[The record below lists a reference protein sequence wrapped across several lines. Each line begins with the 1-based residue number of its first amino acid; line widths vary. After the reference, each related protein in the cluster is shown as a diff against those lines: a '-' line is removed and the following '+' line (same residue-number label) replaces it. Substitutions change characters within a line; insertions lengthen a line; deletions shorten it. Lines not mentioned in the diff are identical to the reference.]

1 MSTDSLNL
9 PCHVAELLELQM
21 HISANVDRGLSG
33 QTCEEIDGHG
43 EAGADAGLLKKRLR
57 LR

>member
-1 MSTDSLNL
+1 M
-9 PCHVAELLELQM
+9 QM
-21 HISANVDRGLSG
+21 LTFKQ
-33 QTCEEIDGHG
+33 QTCEEMDGHG